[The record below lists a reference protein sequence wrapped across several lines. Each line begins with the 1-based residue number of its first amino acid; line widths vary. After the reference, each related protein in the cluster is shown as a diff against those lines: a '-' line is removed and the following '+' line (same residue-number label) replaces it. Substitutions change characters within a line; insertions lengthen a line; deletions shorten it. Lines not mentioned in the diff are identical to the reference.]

1 VVPHANVDPD
11 GIGSALA
18 LGLVLDRMGKSV
30 TVLCPDDP
38 LPEFLSF
45 LPRYSHLETSLKNAQ
60 NITMTADLPTGVEI
74 ETLQHSVENG
84 KLTVTI
90 VPKGGALPLNVF
102 QTGYGV
108 SPYDLIVVID
118 TANLKLLGSLYSDN
132 IDFFSSI
139 PILNID
145 HHISNTQFGQHQLI
159 DPTAASATEVL
170 YEMITTDPKWNTLLD
185 ADLATLLLTGLITD
199 TRSFQNPN
207 TTPHSL
213 DIAAHLLEKGAKQQE
228 IINHIY
234 KTKPLSTL
242 KLWGRALHNIQIDK
256 QAGIVWTGVSQ
267 ADFQQCEAEPKETA
281 GLLDELISNVP
292 EAKLHI
298 QFSEL
303 PEGGLKASL
312 RSAPE
317 VNISTIVQKLYQGGG
332 HPRAA
337 GFKILESDAN
347 FQMLVL
353 QCVAELKAELQNA
366 TAAVEPQP
374 QPPMPSTTG
383 STVVKTTTGKAVDPV
398 KMLTEE

>member
-1 VVPHANVDPD
+1 VDPD

-18 LGLVLDRMGKSV
+18 LGLVLDKMGKSV
-30 TVLCPDDP
+30 TVLCPDNP

-45 LPRYSHLETSLKNAQ
+45 LPRYNYLETSLKNAQ

-74 ETLQHSVENG
+74 ETLKHTIENG

-90 VPKGGALPLNVF
+90 VPKGGALPLDIF
-102 QTGYGV
+102 QSGYGV

-170 YEMITTDPKWNTLLD
+170 YELITTDPRWNTLLD

-213 DIAAHLLEKGAKQQE
+213 DIAAHLLEKGAKQQD
-228 IINHIY
+228 IINNIY

-242 KLWGRALHNIQIDK
+242 KLWGRALHNIQVDK
-256 QAGIVWTGVSQ
+256 QTGIVWTGVAQ
-267 ADFQQCEAEPKETA
+267 ADFQQCEAGPKETA

-303 PEGGLKASL
+303 KEGGLKASL

-317 VNISTIVQKLYQGGG
+317 VNISAIVQKLYSGGG

-337 GFKILESDAN
+337 GFKIISPDAN
-347 FQMLVL
+347 FAMLVL
-353 QCVAELKAELQNA
+353 QTVAELKTALQNIPIV
-366 TAAVEPQP
+366 TQQP
-374 QPPMPSTTG
+374 DTPAFTPNSSGP
-383 STVVKTTTGKAVDPV
+383 TVVKTSTGKAIDPV
-398 KMLTEE
+398 EMLTGE